1 MADYY
6 DVSIKIVSQKGHCE
20 AGHKVGDEW
29 LVTTAD
35 QKLPPGLCM
44 FAWDS
49 ISPMLKVL
57 MFGGSFP
64 REPDADTAR
73 LACVD
78 AENPVVFELKRI
90 HPSNTTKSV

>member
-1 MADYY
+1 MADYC
-6 DVSIKIVSQKGHCE
+6 DVSIKVISQKGHCE

-57 MFGGSFP
+57 MFGGVFP
-64 REPDADTAR
+64 WEQDPDRAT

-78 AENPVVFELKRI
+78 AENPVVFELRRVR
-90 HPSNTTKSV
+90 P